1 MNGINKEDRTEFS
14 FLFVF
19 VREIV
24 RDRSTNFPNWGKVG
38 IDVWDTQS
46 GYTQFAG
53 AIWVHLVRESD
64 PGVGTPRLGPLD
76 QARVWGFATHW
87 VAGLTG
93 GWPLSYP
100 SIPAYCHI

>member
-87 VAGLTG
+87 VVGLTG